1 MLNLRDIETAEIAQ
15 KVVEED
21 GKKFLVY
28 ETRKEY
34 DKEIANID
42 RNIERLQLRITSLED
57 EKKKLLGLNK

>member
-1 MLNLRDIETAEIAQ
+1 MFNLRDKIEVEVAQ
-15 KVVEED
+15 KVVEEE

-57 EKKKLLGLNK
+57 EKKKLLELNK

>member
-1 MLNLRDIETAEIAQ
+1 MFNLMNIETAQ
-15 KVVEED
+15 RVVEED

-42 RNIERLQLRITSLED
+42 RNIKRLQLRIKSLED
-57 EKKKLLGLNK
+57 EKKKLLGLNR